1 MQPNGGYV
9 CNGLWQD
16 IGTCSLRMGAEEQRE
31 QHLPAS
37 GRAADC
43 MCALWTLTHPTPSAH
58 AHLWALPTSQCPCA
72 FVSTDPTTVWWWEL
86 REKTASDPGELWMLS
101 ASGSLSSG
109 PHLSNCLKPSRPLC
123 YPFLLSANL
132 ESYPNLS
139 RGEALNLSSAC

>member
-1 MQPNGGYV
+1 MQRALTGHWNVFSKNGSG
-9 CNGLWQD
+9 
-16 IGTCSLRMGAEEQRE
+16 GAERT
-31 QHLPAS
+31 A
-37 GRAADC
+37 
-43 MCALWTLTHPTPSAH
+43 PTSFRQSCRLHVRTMSPDPPPSAH
-58 AHLWALPTSQCPCA
+58 AHYELCPTSQCPCA